1 MRFLGL
7 LSTAALLA
15 VFATAVVTFMPE
27 REDETALVGDAPA
40 STPATGDGK
49 AKKAKGRKPK
59 LTAAQRR
66 DRRAAIGVL
75 RDQGYRPVSLADY
88 KPTNVLRVL
97 IGRGEAGQRA
107 FFFARARYL
116 GNDAADDSRR
126 ISVARAGTRSVAL
139 SYKLYRDGDK
149 PCCPKGKARILFRL
163 SDGALTP
170 QTAIPPST
178 ARRAP
183 FA

>member
-1 MRFLGL
+1 MRFVGL
-7 LSTAALLA
+7 LATAALLA

-27 REDETALVGDAPA
+27 RGDETALVGEAPA
-40 STPATGDGK
+40 ATPAASGK
-49 AKKAKGRKPK
+49 AKKAKARKPK

-75 RDQGYRPVSLADY
+75 RDQGYRPLTLADY
-88 KPTNVLRVL
+88 KPANTLRVL
-97 IGRGEAGQRA
+97 VGRGEAGQRA

-116 GNDAADDSRR
+116 GNDAADDSRK
-126 ISVARAGTRSVAL
+126 ITVARAGARSVAL

-163 SDGALTP
+163 SDGELTP

-183 FA
+183 LG

>member
-1 MRFLGL
+1 MRFVGL
-7 LSTAALLA
+7 LATAALLA

-27 REDETALVGDAPA
+27 RGEETALVGEAPA
-40 STPATGDGK
+40 ATPAASGK
-49 AKKAKGRKPK
+49 AKKAKARKPK

-66 DRRAAIGVL
+66 DRRAAVGVL
-75 RDQGYRPVSLADY
+75 RDQGYRPLTLADY
-88 KPTNVLRVL
+88 KPANTLRVL
-97 IGRGEAGQRA
+97 IGRGEAGRRA

-126 ISVARAGTRSVAL
+126 ITVARAGTRSVAL

-149 PCCPKGKARILFRL
+149 PCCPKDKARILFRL
-163 SDGALTP
+163 SDGELTP

-183 FA
+183 LG

>member
-7 LSTAALLA
+7 LATAALLG

-27 REDETALVGDAPA
+27 RGEETALVGEAPA
-40 STPATGDGK
+40 TPAEAGK
-49 AKKAKGRKPK
+49 AKKAKPRKPK

-75 RDQGYRPVSLADY
+75 RDRGYRPVALADY
-88 KPTNVLRVL
+88 EPANRLRVL

-116 GNDAADDSRR
+116 GNDAADDSRK
-126 ISVARAGTRSVAL
+126 ITVARAGTRSVAL
-139 SYKLYRDGDK
+139 AYKLYRDGDK

-163 SDGALTP
+163 SDGVLSP

-183 FA
+183 LA